1 MVSLKL
7 RSLSGCAL
15 AAFAAAVLSS
25 CATPA
30 DTSAVTTTV
39 AAEPASA
46 PAVPGRIEIKVLSSR
61 YDLVSGGDA
70 LVEVKALEGARAS
83 DFRVSLNGRNLT
95 TPLKYDQP
103 SNTLRGVVTGLDNGA
118 NWLQV
123 TGLGG
128 KSLSQPLIN
137 YPAAGPVLSGP
148 HIKPFDCK
156 TKEAGLGEPLDEN
169 CSVATKY
176 DWFYKSTAAPAA
188 G

>member
-30 DTSAVTTTV
+30 DNAPVTTTV
-39 AAEPASA
+39 AAEPAAAA
-46 PAVPGRIEIKVLSSR
+46 PGAPGRIEIKVLSSR

-83 DFRVSLNGRNLT
+83 DFRVSLNGRNLM
-95 TPLKYDQP
+95 TPLRYDQP
-103 SNTLRGVVTGLDNGA
+103 SNTLRGVVTGLDDGA

-137 YPAAGPVLSGP
+137 HPAAGPVLSGP
-148 HIKPFDCK
+148 HIMPFDCK
-156 TKEAGLGEPLDEN
+156 T
-169 CSVATKY
+169 
-176 DWFYKSTAAPAA
+176 
-188 G
+188 